1 MESSSCCSFRAQS
14 VVLVVLFLERL
25 GPLSDCC
32 HLSDRDSK
40 VVPKARM
47 PWCWRRHE
55 HRTAVVVGADRGASC
70 LRSWPVTA
78 SRWWW
83 SGSSRSWAWAG
94 THMCSLPF
102 FFTYKTTSMCHL
114 RDTTKQLNRHE
125 QHVYHSYSFHII
137 PLESLRV
144 STHWRSEDY
153 KHEPSL
159 WIFYPNK
166 LSLQYYTSVV

>member
-1 MESSSCCSFRAQS
+1 MIINK
-14 VVLVVLFLERL
+14 RL
-25 GPLSDCC
+25 GWIARRVQYCWP
-32 HLSDRDSK
+32 SK
-40 VVPKARM
+40 GRSGKASG
-47 PWCWRRHE
+47 PGGPDLDVGGESHE
-55 HRTAVVVGADRGASC
+55 HRAAVVVGADRGASC

-94 THMCSLPF
+94 THICSLSF
-102 FFTYKTTSMCHL
+102 FFTYNTTSMCHL

-153 KHEPSL
+153 KHEQSL